1 MNRIASDRGFC
12 AGALALPVA
21 ALLAFLAIAGAPG
34 GYLLIDAVALGIA
47 LVWIALGRMPL
58 SERAAR
64 LILAAL
70 VLLLFVPLLTGPQLN
85 GIARW
90 LPLGPVQLHA
100 GMLAFPA
107 IAVLAAREPRWA
119 PAILLAA
126 LAAAL
131 LQPDGGTAFAIT
143 FAAVGL
149 YHVTG
154 DWRLAMV
161 CIVAFFGALV
171 ATIHGELAPQEF
183 VERVF
188 QTAFAIQPIIA
199 LTLALALAASF
210 ALMLFAIPHD
220 RPARFAL
227 AGTLFGF
234 FIIALMN
241 TYPFPLIGHGAAS
254 ILGFGLALGLV
265 RKDNP

>member
-1 MNRIASDRGFC
+1 MSGITSDRGIC

-34 GYLLIDAVALGIA
+34 QYLLTDAVALGIA
-47 LVWIALGRMPL
+47 LAWIALGRMPQ

-70 VLLLFVPLLTGPQLN
+70 TILLFVPLLTGPQIN

-90 LPLGPVQLHA
+90 LPLGPIQLHA

-143 FAAVGL
+143 FAAIGL
-149 YHVTG
+149 YHVTS

-161 CIVAFFGALV
+161 CIVAFFAALV

-188 QTAFAIQPIIA
+188 RTAFAIQPIIA
-199 LTLALALAASF
+199 LALALALAASF
-210 ALMLFAIPHD
+210 ALMLFAIPHE
-220 RPARFAL
+220 RAARFAL
-227 AGTLFGF
+227 AGALFGF

-265 RKDNP
+265 RKDKT

>member
-1 MNRIASDRGFC
+1 MNGFASDRTIC

-21 ALLAFLAIAGAPG
+21 ALLAFLALAGAPG
-34 GYLLIDAVALGIA
+34 SYMLTDAAALCIA
-47 LVWIALGRMPL
+47 LAWIALGCVPQ
-58 SERAAR
+58 SEKAVR
-64 LILAAL
+64 ILL
-70 VLLLFVPLLTGPQLN
+70 GVLLFLLFVPLLTGPQLN

-107 IAVLAAREPRWA
+107 IAVLCARESRWA

-161 CIVAFFGALV
+161 CIVAFFGGLH
-171 ATIHGELAPQEF
+171 ATINGELAPQPF
-183 VERVF
+183 VEQVF
-188 QTAFAIQPIIA
+188 RTAAAIQPA
-199 LTLALALAASF
+199 MALALALSLATAF
-210 ALMLFAIPHD
+210 ALMLFAIPHN
-220 RPARFAL
+220 RSARFAL
-227 AGTLFGF
+227 AGALFGF

-241 TYPFPLIGHGAAS
+241 SYPFPLIGHGAAS
-254 ILGFGLALGLV
+254 ILGFGFALGLV
-265 RKDNP
+265 RKDTA